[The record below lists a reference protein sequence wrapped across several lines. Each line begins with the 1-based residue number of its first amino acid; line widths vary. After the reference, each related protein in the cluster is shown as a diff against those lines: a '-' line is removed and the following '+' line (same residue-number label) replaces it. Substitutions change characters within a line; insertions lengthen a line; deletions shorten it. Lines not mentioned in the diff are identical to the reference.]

1 MNEANEEQ
9 EELVEVPSSQELP
22 ESQRASDPEP
32 EEDVNKSMLEEEEE
46 QCADDAEEADEH
58 ENDNE
63 EDYDDEIGE
72 ISIIFSYEFA
82 SIQMNH
88 FRR

>member
-1 MNEANEEQ
+1 MNEADEEQ
-9 EELVEVPSSQELP
+9 EGLVEIPSSQEMP

-32 EEDVNKSMLEEEEE
+32 EENVNKAMLDEEDE
-46 QCADDAEEADEH
+46 QCTDDAEEADEH

-72 ISIIFSYEFA
+72 IIIMFSYEFA